1 MIWLLPHPP
10 ACPYHFPCPGSNGKA
25 KMHQLYCQWLSC
37 KGQWEKCA
45 LVISFK
51 KQHVKDSE
59 ELYQFLPRSAIV
71 KEYGEDLADDLI
83 ARHKAAEAKLPANQK
98 NQFIK
103 PSLISKYI
111 CILLLYLFLPI
122 LARWTC
128 NIPSLSPLRWKAP
141 VLLQPGI
148 LISQPEKICSG
159 TSASPGSPRR
169 TRNGLS
175 LKLLWNNM
183 PLSKKNHTTTHC
195 PLSTHEL
202 MAVVQTS
209 IWPSICTHIDSIN
222 CMWRTKGCGDGR
234 SARCDCDRSTTCP
247 TAPEAQEPCEAQ
259 EWQTKVGE
267 CTFDEYSWICF
278 WWMCSNLFGFQVRP

>member
-1 MIWLLPHPP
+1 MCIYIYKYILYICVYIYICIYNVIYIHMHKHVYFFLSIYIYILIWLLSHPP

-111 CILLLYLFLPI
+111 VFYC
-122 LARWTC
+122 
-128 NIPSLSPLRWKAP
+128 
-141 VLLQPGI
+141 
-148 LISQPEKICSG
+148 
-159 TSASPGSPRR
+159 
-169 TRNGLS
+169 
-175 LKLLWNNM
+175 
-183 PLSKKNHTTTHC
+183 
-195 PLSTHEL
+195 
-202 MAVVQTS
+202 
-209 IWPSICTHIDSIN
+209 SICF
-222 CMWRTKGCGDGR
+222 C
-234 SARCDCDRSTTCP
+234 
-247 TAPEAQEPCEAQ
+247 QYLQ
-259 EWQTKVGE
+259 GE
-267 CTFDEYSWICF
+267 HATS
-278 WWMCSNLFGFQVRP
+278 QV

>member
-1 MIWLLPHPP
+1 MYFYLYMYIMIWLLSHPP

-111 CILLLYLFLPI
+111 AFYCSIIFVF
-122 LARWTC
+122 ANTC
-128 NIPSLSPLRWKAP
+128 KVNMQHPKSES
-141 VLLQPGI
+141 
-148 LISQPEKICSG
+148 S
-159 TSASPGSPRR
+159 
-169 TRNGLS
+169 S
-175 LKLLWNNM
+175 LKSTGAAAARNPDFPAREDLFRY
-183 PLSKKNHTTTHC
+183 KCFTGVTQKNKERVKSEATLEQHA
-195 PLSTHEL
+195 
-202 MAVVQTS
+202 AVEEESYYNTLPFV
-209 IWPSICTHIDSIN
+209 
-222 CMWRTKGCGDGR
+222 
-234 SARCDCDRSTTCP
+234 
-247 TAPEAQEPCEAQ
+247 
-259 EWQTKVGE
+259 
-267 CTFDEYSWICF
+267 YS
-278 WWMCSNLFGFQVRP
+278 